1 MKITELLT
9 KETVLLSIE
18 GNGKHTVINELID
31 LLDRAGKLSD
41 REQFKAA
48 ILKREQQ
55 SSTGI
60 KQWDC
65 HSTCEGLHC

>member
-48 ILKREQQ
+48 IIKKRA
-55 SSTGI
+55 T
-60 KQWDC
+60 KFNRY
-65 HSTCEGLHC
+65 